1 MGTESNVWTYER
13 ALRTELVHM
22 LGTYCEAPQT
32 RGRSCR
38 SIVKEPPPLGGRA
51 QQLISNSV
59 SSSLGFYTSLD
70 VSVILPFSPGSQE
83 RPDSED
89 MRGWEG
95 GWLTPSLVFIVSVR
109 GSRLPKEIG
118 EGIFSQGICFHG
130 TQFPRNVPSLPF
142 RVTPYRP
149 PGFFLL
155 RVLFGLFSFLSLKPI
170 WFQKD

>member
-1 MGTESNVWTYER
+1 MILYEQIGLINVLSEQNSFICWGLTVR
-13 ALRTELVHM
+13 LPRQ
-22 LGTYCEAPQT
+22 EAEAA
-32 RGRSCR
+32 G
-38 SIVKEPPPLGGRA
+38 
-51 QQLISNSV
+51 V
-59 SSSLGFYTSLD
+59 SSRSLLLWVGDPSSWLAIVSFPIWGFYASLD

-89 MRGWEG
+89 MRGWEA
-95 GWLTPSLVFIVSVR
+95 GWLTPSLVFIISVR
-109 GSRLPKEIG
+109 GSHLPKEIG

-130 TQFPRNVPSLPF
+130 TQFPRNVPFLPF

-155 RVLFGLFSFLSLKPI
+155 RVLFGLFSFSSLKPI

>member
-1 MGTESNVWTYER
+1 MGCHALLQEDLPAQGSDQITSAFLTLAGGFFTTSATWEALLQYYMANCVSRVPQLTLLDLRTNWTYKC

-89 MRGWEG
+89 MRG
-95 GWLTPSLVFIVSVR
+95 
-109 GSRLPKEIG
+109 
-118 EGIFSQGICFHG
+118 
-130 TQFPRNVPSLPF
+130 
-142 RVTPYRP
+142 
-149 PGFFLL
+149 
-155 RVLFGLFSFLSLKPI
+155 
-170 WFQKD
+170 